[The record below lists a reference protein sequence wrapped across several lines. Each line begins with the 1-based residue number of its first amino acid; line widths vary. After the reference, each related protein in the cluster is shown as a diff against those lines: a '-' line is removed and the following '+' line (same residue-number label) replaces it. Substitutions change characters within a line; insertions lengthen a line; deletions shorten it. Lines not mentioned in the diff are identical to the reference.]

1 MKSDMESVM
10 GVPAKGKKLPS
21 LSFSS
26 NRRFG
31 VELEVNAFD
40 KRSRPE
46 GADRRPVGIEE
57 IAKEVGKYC
66 EQGVE
71 IRGWE
76 HTNGNEQWVVKP
88 DSSCGLEIVTPPM
101 KGWAGLLQVCKV
113 VDGLARNP
121 QIEADHRCSVH
132 VHCEIVDLSDEQL
145 ATVLAYWIKCEP
157 IFMDMVPP
165 ERKRNRY
172 CQFIGLTS
180 KFQHDSNLTPKQ
192 LIDELGDVKY
202 YSANTNQYVKAI
214 REGKKRP
221 TMEVRI
227 AEASGCTDA
236 YLIKNWVRLLIHF
249 IERTKDRPY
258 PFPYKEDKPIIDNG
272 LLWLD
277 PEDVFTVLGF
287 NDGQYELSKGLT
299 QTRNWMLARL
309 QRFLSPHTQPGQPR
323 YHAWKEVQDMIAR
336 LKETGVEINP
346 EHHLSPADLSSAL
359 YSEDTRY

>member
-1 MKSDMESVM
+1 M
-10 GVPAKGKKLPS
+10 GVPAKGKKLPT

-40 KRSRPE
+40 KRSRPD
-46 GADRRPVGIEE
+46 GDRRPAGIEE

-71 IRGWE
+71 VRGWE
-76 HTNGNEQWVVKP
+76 HTNGNERWVVKP

-101 KGWAGLLQVCKV
+101 KGWSGLLQTCKV

-132 VHCEIVDLSDEQL
+132 VHLEVVDLTDVQL

-157 IFMDMVPP
+157 VFMDLVPP

-180 KFQHDSNLTPKQ
+180 KFQHDSVLTPRQ

-202 YSANTNQYVKAI
+202 YSANTNQMVKAI
-214 REGKKRP
+214 KQGQKRP
-221 TMEVRI
+221 TIEIRI
-227 AEASGCTDA
+227 AESSGCKDA

-249 IERTKDRPY
+249 IERTKDRSY
-258 PFPYKEDKPIIDNG
+258 PIPYKEDKPVIDNS

-287 NDGQYELSKGLT
+287 NGEFELSKGLT

-309 QRFLSPHTQPGQPR
+309 LRFLSPHTTVGLPR
-323 YHAWKEVQDMIAR
+323 YTAWQQVQDMIKR
-336 LKETGVEINP
+336 LAAEGVEIIP
-346 EHHLSPADLSSAL
+346 EQHLSPADLSAAL